1 MFVEAKLWRRN
12 PFLLIKRRRTV
23 SKKYR
28 SEVEFRAALNSYIVF
43 YNKRRPHTKNGDK
56 MPMKLESIY
65 YGEKTT
71 PEIVF

>member
-1 MFVEAKLWRRN
+1 MRQNFGAGIL
-12 PFLLIKRRRTV
+12 FSLLKGEELYR
-23 SKKYR
+23 KKYR

-65 YGEKTT
+65 YGKKTT
-71 PEIVF
+71 PEIES